1 MSELNKD
8 IKTDNEI
15 VTAIKNEYINL
26 NQKIED
32 NKGLYVSPNLMKR
45 LSGNMPSVSIMAIGC
60 SDKDMKKIAR
70 NIMSLEAELREVR
83 RHAANA

>member
-1 MSELNKD
+1 M
-8 IKTDNEI
+8 
-15 VTAIKNEYINL
+15 A
-26 NQKIED
+26 
-32 NKGLYVSPNLMKR
+32 MKR